1 MKSLDMHFSEVCSG
15 GWRVLRSKISTV
27 LTFLVSFISGIWAI
41 PAVLFI
47 RCLRPWRIIRFGPVS
62 TSRIGTFIV
71 EVGGMCQRKSERTLD
86 LYWFDKP
93 ISNKFWAVMVRRNFH
108 ISAWIR
114 PLDFWNQRL
123 PGGDLHYLAPT
134 DYSRIIY
141 SDNKGWC
148 ERIQK
153 NLQFLPEEDARAHA
167 WLSRQGWHEGD
178 PFVCLL
184 VRDNSYLDST
194 YPNTDTPREKG
205 IHFDPKSGYGW
216 SHLNYRDSDIA
227 TYVPA
232 AEWLADHGVWVLRM
246 GKVMARPIPS
256 SHPRIIDYAFHP
268 DRSDF
273 LDIWL
278 FAHCDL
284 CISTGAGIDTIS
296 DIYCRPVL
304 YLNLLP
310 LWISTV
316 WSDSLNIPKTLKWQA
331 SGIPLNGKEYF
342 TVTNHA
348 EYYDRI
354 GISVINLTPDE
365 ILSAVQEEW
374 QRLQG
379 TWVDTDDDLRRYH
392 AFWEILK
399 AHPDSSHWHGWIPS
413 KSRVGTIW
421 LRTRG
426 DEFFA

>member
-1 MKSLDMHFSEVCSG
+1 MKSLDRHFSEVCSG
-15 GWRVLRSKISTV
+15 GWRVLRSKISTI
-27 LTFLVSFISGIWAI
+27 LNFLVSFISGIWAI
-41 PAVLFI
+41 PAVLII
-47 RCLRPWRIIRFGPVS
+47 RCLRPWCIIRFGPVS

-71 EVGGMCQRKSERTLD
+71 EVGGMCQRQSERTLD

-93 ISNKFWAVMVRRNFH
+93 ISNNFWAVMVRRNFH

-134 DYSRIIY
+134 DYFRLTS
-141 SDNKGWC
+141 SGNQGWC
-148 ERIQK
+148 ERIQT
-153 NLQFLPEEDARAHA
+153 NLHFLPEEDARAYA
-167 WLSRQGWHEGD
+167 WLSQQGWHEGD

-194 YPNTDTPREKG
+194 YPNTDIPQEKE
-205 IHFDPKSGYGW
+205 IHYDPKSGYGW

-232 AEWLADHGVWVLRM
+232 AEWLADQGVWVLRM
-246 GKVMARPIPS
+246 GKVMAQPIS
-256 SHPRIIDYAFHP
+256 SSRPRIIDYAFHS

-304 YLNLLP
+304 YLNFLP
-310 LWISTV
+310 LWISTI
-316 WSDSLNIPKTLKWQA
+316 WSDSLNIPKTLIWQA
-331 SGIPLNGKEYF
+331 SGIPLICKEYF
-342 TVTNHA
+342 TITNHA
-348 EYYDRI
+348 EYYDHI
-354 GISVINLTPDE
+354 GISIINLTQDE
-365 ILSAVQEEW
+365 ILSAVQEQW
-374 QRLQG
+374 QRLQE
-379 TWVDTDDDLRRYH
+379 TWVGTEDDLRRYH
-392 AFWEILK
+392 RFWEILK
-399 AHPDSSHWHGWIPS
+399 AHTDFPRSHGWTPS
-413 KSRVGTIW
+413 KSRVGAIW
-421 LRTRG
+421 LRSKG
-426 DEFFA
+426 DDFLK